1 MDDVAIDE
9 QAVRLMR
16 SMARGLTEPRS
27 GECLACY
34 VLRMLDE
41 FGCDTS
47 LRFARN
53 FRDQVARR
61 ATGLERRLGNMG
73 GFCDCEI
80 FLNGI
85 RLAPHL
91 RTYDGNGEEVA
102 GEFRPAC
109 AGVRRGSTQ
118 PCDHWV
124 RRRRDLYGDC

>member
-9 QAVRLMR
+9 QLVQLMQRMAKRL
-16 SMARGLTEPRS
+16 TQPRT
-27 GECLACY
+27 GECLVCY
-34 VLRMLDE
+34 VGRMLDE

-53 FRDQVARR
+53 FRDQVAPR

-80 FLNGI
+80 FLNGM

-91 RTYDGNGEEVA
+91 RTYGADGEEVA
-102 GEFRPAC
+102 AELLPAC

-118 PCDHWV
+118 ACAHWV
-124 RRRRDLYGDC
+124 RRRRGGYEEW